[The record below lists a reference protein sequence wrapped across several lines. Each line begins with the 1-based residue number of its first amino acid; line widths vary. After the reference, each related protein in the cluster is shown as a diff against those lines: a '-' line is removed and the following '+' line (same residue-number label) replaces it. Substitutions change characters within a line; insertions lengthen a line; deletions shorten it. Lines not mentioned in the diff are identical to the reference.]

1 MRSGNDRLV
10 WQTNLMEVNMDYDK
24 KMGEECGVFA
34 IYDPDG
40 NCAQSTY
47 YGLYALQHRGQE
59 SCGIAVNKDRD
70 IFHYK
75 DMGLVN
81 EVFTQDILEKLEGTM
96 AVGHVRYSTTGE
108 SLRENAQPLVLRYAK
123 GNIALAHNGNLVNKN
138 ELVEELSQTGAIF
151 QTTTDTE
158 TIAYMIAKQRLLA
171 GSIEH
176 AVENTIEKLVGSFSL
191 IVMSPTKLIAARD
204 PWGFRPLC
212 MGKKGN
218 AIIFAS
224 ETCALDS
231 IGAEFVRDVEPG
243 EIIIVQQ
250 GKIKTINT
258 YKCTKPKS
266 MCIFEYI
273 YFARPDSV
281 IEGQSAHESRMLAGK
296 YLAQQKPT
304 EADVVIGVPD
314 SGISAALGYSIE
326 SGIPYGLGFIK
337 NKYIGRTF
345 IQPSQSMRENA
356 VRIKLNV
363 LKDTVAGKRVV
374 MIDDSIV
381 RGTTSKRIVK
391 LLREAGASEVH
402 VRSSSPPFMWPCYFG
417 TDIPSRDQLIACNH
431 SIDEICEIINA
442 DSLEFL
448 SLENLSKITP
458 NTVPG
463 FCTGC
468 FSGHYPVEIENP
480 EED

>member
-1 MRSGNDRLV
+1 
-10 WQTNLMEVNMDYDK
+10 MDYQPK
-24 KMGEECGVFA
+24 IGEECGVFA
-34 IYDPDG
+34 IYDPKG
-40 NCAQSTY
+40 NCAESVY

-59 SCGIAVNKDRD
+59 SCGIAVNKNRD

-81 EVFTQDILEKLEGTM
+81 EVFTQDILDKLDGTM

-123 GNIALAHNGNLVNKN
+123 GNIALAHNGNLVNKDA
-138 ELVEELSQTGAIF
+138 LIDELSQTGAIF

-158 TIAYMIAKQRLLA
+158 TIAYMIAKQRLHTR
-171 GSIEH
+171 SIEE
-176 AVENTIEKLVGSFSL
+176 AVEKTINKLVGAFSL
-191 IVMSPTKLIAARD
+191 IVMSPTKIIASRD

-212 MGKKGN
+212 MGKKDD
-218 AIIFAS
+218 AIIFSS
-224 ETCALDS
+224 ESCALDS

-243 EIIIVQQ
+243 EIIVVQN

-258 YKCTKPKS
+258 YKCSKPKS

-273 YFARPDSV
+273 YFARPDST
-281 IEGQSAHESRMLAGK
+281 IEGQNAHESRMLAGRM
-296 YLAQQKPT
+296 LAKESPVD
-304 EADVVIGVPD
+304 ADVVIGVPD
-314 SGISAALGYSIE
+314 SGISAALGYSLE

-345 IQPSQSMRENA
+345 IQPSQAMRENA

-363 LKDTVAGKRVV
+363 LKDTVAGKRVI

-381 RGTTSKRIVK
+381 RGTTSKRIVN
-391 LLREAGASEVH
+391 LLREAGATEVH

-417 TDIPSRDQLIACNH
+417 TDVPSRDQLIACNH
-431 SIDEICEIINA
+431 TMDEIKKIINA
-442 DSLEFL
+442 DSLAFL
-448 SLENLSKITP
+448 SIDALDKITP
-458 NTVPG
+458 NTAPG

-468 FSGHYPVEIENP
+468 FTGKYPVDVNVSDTSH